1 MAPKLGAT
9 FMKTNVILGIALILI
24 GVAILSYRGFSYT
37 SREEV
42 LTLGPLK
49 ATAETTQTVPIPA
62 LLGWA
67 AIAGG
72 AGVLI
77 FGTRR
82 KS

>member
-1 MAPKLGAT
+1 
-9 FMKTNVILGIALILI
+9 MKTHLIIGIALILI
-24 GVAILSYRGFSYT
+24 GAAILSYRGFSYT

-42 LTLGPLK
+42 LKIGPIK
-49 ATAETTQTVPIPA
+49 ATAETTKTVPIPA

-72 AGVLI
+72 AGAIL
-77 FGTRR
+77 FGART

>member
-1 MAPKLGAT
+1 
-9 FMKTNVILGIALILI
+9 MKASVILGIALILI
-24 GVAILSYRGFSYT
+24 GAGILSYRGFSYT

-42 LTLGPLK
+42 LKIGPLK
-49 ATAETTQTVPIPA
+49 ATAETTKTVPIPA

-77 FGTRR
+77 FGAR
-82 KS
+82 KP